1 MGSPSRRQLLG
12 LAGVVTLSAC
22 ASNVPAAGGS
32 GPAVILLIRHAEK
45 PDGSGKPYGI
55 TIDGER
61 SNGSLTVR
69 GWNRAGALV
78 ELFAPA
84 AGQPMRSGLDRPSAV
99 YAAAPDGDKSQRPSQ
114 TVTPLA
120 ARLGVTMNTSY

>member
-78 ELFAPA
+78 ELFLGVKAE
-84 AGQPMRSGLDRPSAV
+84 GRSLESIA
-99 YAAAPDGDKSQRPSQ
+99 
-114 TVTPLA
+114 TPLSA
-120 ARLGVTMNTSY
+120 EKIQ